1 VVSGAPGDYEL
12 VMKHRSGK
20 EGNPI
25 RLVS

>member
-1 VVSGAPGDYEL
+1 VVSGAPDYEL